1 MKFTGRIHILMVV
14 AILSS
19 GILVGCNNGG
29 EETNNTKPTAIPAVS
44 PTITLED
51 NQDKI
56 IKDYQA
62 LLKDNETLIE
72 VVKFMDENI
81 SKVSKEN
88 ADIMIDEFEKAQKQ
102 FISKL
107 EDEFYKDN
115 GAIQDKINELNKPGF
130 DITQIDEIED
140 SELKALL
147 IKTRDSGYK
156 VETAE
161 GMFFPRINY
170 EFYKKYSDKVTPDIK
185 EYIDLMAVESNNVPA
200 KDAALVISWEEVL
213 KRALNQEKYIA
224 QHKNSIKIDEV
235 KALYKKYLTFT
246 LLGLN
251 NTPLFSYDSKL
262 MDPDARKAYE
272 NFLKDGKDSD
282 FIKILNDYME
292 QIKKNDYKLTDDLDK
307 YRKDII
313 DNLK

>member
-1 MKFTGRIHILMVV
+1 MKFTGRVHILTVA
-14 AILSS
+14 AILSF
-19 GILVGCNNGG
+19 GIFAGCKNGG
-29 EETNNTKPTAIPAVS
+29 EEINNTKPTAIPAVS
-44 PTITLED
+44 PTIILED
-51 NQDKI
+51 NKDKI
-56 IKDYQA
+56 MKDYQA
-62 LLKDNETLIE
+62 LLKNNDTLME

-81 SKVSKEN
+81 SKVSTDN
-88 ADIMIDEFEKAQKQ
+88 AAIMVDEFEKAQKQ

-115 GAIQDKINELNKPGF
+115 GAIQNKINELNKPGF
-130 DITQIDEIED
+130 DITKIEGIED

-161 GMFFPRINY
+161 GMFFPIINY

-224 QHKNSIKIDEV
+224 QYKNSTKIDEV

-292 QIKKNDYKLTDDLDK
+292 LIKKNDYKLTDDLDK

-313 DNLK
+313 DNMQ

>member
-1 MKFTGRIHILMVV
+1 M
-14 AILSS
+14 
-19 GILVGCNNGG
+19 
-29 EETNNTKPTAIPAVS
+29 
-44 PTITLED
+44 
-51 NQDKI
+51 
-56 IKDYQA
+56 KDYEA
-62 LLKDNETLIE
+62 LLENNDTLIE
-72 VVKFMDENI
+72 AVKFMDENI
-81 SKVSKEN
+81 SKVSTDN
-88 ADIMIDEFEKAQKQ
+88 AAIMVVEFEKAQKQ
-102 FISKL
+102 FITKL

-115 GAIQDKINELNKPGF
+115 GAIQNKINELNKPGF
-130 DITQIDEIED
+130 DITKIDEIED

-147 IKTRDSGYK
+147 IKTRDNGYK

-161 GMFFPRINY
+161 GMFFPEINY
-170 EFYKKYSDKVTPDIK
+170 EFYQKYSDKVTPDIK

-224 QHKNSIKIDEV
+224 QYKNSTKIDDV

-272 NFLKDGKDSD
+272 NFLKDGTNSD
-282 FIKILNDYME
+282 FVKILNDYME

>member
-1 MKFTGRIHILMVV
+1 MKFIGRIHILMIVG
-14 AILSS
+14 ILSF
-19 GILVGCNNGG
+19 GILSGCKNGG
-29 EETNNTKPTAIPAVS
+29 EETNNTKPTAIPDIS
-44 PTITLED
+44 PTIKIED
-51 NQDKI
+51 NQDEI
-56 IKDYQA
+56 MKDYEA
-62 LLKDNETLIE
+62 LLENNDTLIE
-72 VVKFMDENI
+72 AVKFMDENI
-81 SKVSKEN
+81 SKVSTDN
-88 ADIMIDEFEKAQKQ
+88 AAIMVVEFEKAQKQ
-102 FISKL
+102 FITKL

-115 GAIQDKINELNKPGF
+115 GAIQNKINELNKPGF
-130 DITQIDEIED
+130 DITKIDEIED

-147 IKTRDSGYK
+147 IKTRDNGYK

-161 GMFFPRINY
+161 GMFFPEINY
-170 EFYKKYSDKVTPDIK
+170 EFYQKYSDKVTPDIK

-224 QHKNSIKIDEV
+224 QYKNSTKIDDV

-272 NFLKDGKDSD
+272 NFLKDGTNSD
-282 FIKILNDYME
+282 FVKILNDYME